1 MKVLGNAKEDGN
13 GSGGIIVHLNYA
25 EASILKQLQ
34 DVVDGKEWSM
44 RLNRDIPEDK
54 NIDKSLLSVYQFVLV
69 NYSINGLKEI
79 INRLNVIV
87 NGEFDEH

>member
-54 NIDKSLLSVYQFVLV
+54 NIDKSLLLV
-69 NYSINGLKEI
+69 NYSINVLREV